1 MIHSETLKQLTE
13 DELSILYYIF
23 YDSLKIENFNVQF
36 RHIQMLRA
44 GVLYKLLDKYR
55 TQALETSHKILDSL
69 KEKLL
74 QENK

>member
-55 TQALETSHKILDSL
+55 TQALETSHKIFDSL